1 MKVAKQ
7 QLIVTSIFVGLL
19 LIAVVYNQFGYFR
32 TVEEVTA
39 SIGSDKKLE
48 ATLKAYS
55 HELKSAASPKEL
67 EKVIKSINEEFKVLG
82 GEKKGD
88 ISQTFDSLKKFT
100 KANVERINGPTHLAD
115 KKQLMEGLVN
125 AYRKEIP
132 DGPISLRAAYLNFLF
147 DVQQSLLSSS
157 IEVEEVAVQR
167 MKERLAALKF
177 VVDRSGDP
185 AVKARFS
192 YFEDSFASLE
202 KKVNEY
208 KSWSSSKS
216 QSISDLEKR
225 IPKLAIS
232 ISAEKELQSED
243 MRGSFILSSLLILF
257 GVVLCGLAMF
267 LSYKFGKIRFEAR
280 KSGFLNF
287 IASFGGERSKEE
299 EKENLKILQ
308 SDPDW
313 GEVVSETVKSESK
326 FINTYQT
333 LISVP
338 QSMKIPL
345 GFFSRDGVLEF
356 QNIELEQLMGV
367 KVGDSLKKFLDKGKI
382 YSREGE
388 PEAVLSMIENS
399 FASPKT
405 DVFELAVSWE
415 GKSLQYELLSF
426 PVTRG
431 PLAGGKVFLFREI
444 RNELVRIENS
454 VKEQIEVLRAAV
466 SSVVRGQPIN
476 TAIAEHSGE
485 EVRTC
490 LGELDS
496 MVQFLGEQEMRRKAE
511 RDGMLDQIEKQN
523 EILQRLSQSMLE
535 TKNSREQAKIL
546 VTKICESDENWYEE
560 VRTIE
565 REMERWL
572 ALRDRLETELGR
584 YADVVERAKSF
595 EKSLAKSVSGL
606 SGFVANYQSKMN
618 DLNEHYEKMRIHAAN
633 MSFVSDPKLREV
645 ASFGRAYVEEMSKFI
660 SIAEAIGGHI
670 QLFLEQHP
678 ANGPASTLSAY
689 AFDAEALESFDT
701 EEAKIGNFVK
711 RWSTAGQDLL
721 KQEENA
727 KKVLSEMETQLAT
740 MLQLGETSL
749 VINNQTK
756 GNLSR
761 FI

>member
-7 QLIVTSIFVGLL
+7 QLLISSIFVGLL
-19 LIAVVYNQFGYFR
+19 LGAIVYSQFGYFR
-32 TVEEVTA
+32 TVEEVTSKA
-39 SIGSDKKLE
+39 GTDKKLE
-48 ATLKAYS
+48 NTLRAFS
-55 HELKSAASPKEL
+55 NELKLASSPKDL
-67 EKVIKSINEEFKVLG
+67 EKVIKNVDEEFKVLG
-82 GEKKGD
+82 GDRKGD
-88 ISQTFDSLKKFT
+88 AFQAFESFRKHA
-100 KANVERINGPTHLAD
+100 KASVDLINGPSHLAD
-115 KKQLMEGLVN
+115 KKVLMEGLVN

-132 DGPISLRAAYLNFLF
+132 DGPIALRAAYLNFLF
-147 DVQQSLLSSS
+147 DVQQSLLSTS
-157 IEVEEVAVQR
+157 IEVEEVSIQK
-167 MKERLAALKF
+167 MKERLSSLKSI
-177 VVDRSGDP
+177 VDRSGES
-185 AVKARFS
+185 ALKARLGV
-192 YFEDSFASLE
+192 FEDAFSSLE
-202 KKVNEY
+202 RRVSEY
-208 KSWSSSKS
+208 RIWSQSKS
-216 QSISDLEKR
+216 QSTAELEKR

-232 ISAEKELQSED
+232 IGAETELQNED
-243 MRGSFILSSLLILF
+243 MRSTFLLASLLVLF
-257 GVVLCGLAMF
+257 SAVLCGLAMF

-287 IASFGGERSKEE
+287 IATFGNERLKDEDI
-299 EKENLKILQ
+299 ENLKILQ
-308 SDPDW
+308 MDPDW
-313 GEVVSETVKSESK
+313 GEVVKEALRSEGK

-345 GFFSRDGVLEF
+345 GFFSRDGVLDF
-356 QNIELEQLMGV
+356 QNSELEQLMAT
-367 KVGDSLKKFLDKGKI
+367 KAGDSLKKFLDKNKI
-382 YSREGE
+382 YSREGD
-388 PEAVLSMIENS
+388 PEAVVAMIENS

-405 DVFELAVSWE
+405 DVFEIAVSWE

-454 VKEQIEVLRAAV
+454 VREQIEVLRSAI
-466 SSVVRGQPIN
+466 SNVVRGQPIN
-476 TAIAEHSGE
+476 PALAEQSGP

-496 MVQFLGEQEMRRKAE
+496 MVQFLSEQELRRRAE
-511 RDGMLDQIEKQN
+511 RDGMLDQIEKQS
-523 EILQRLSQSMLE
+523 EVLQRLSKSMLE
-535 TKNSREQAKIL
+535 TKNSREEAKRL
-546 VTKICESDENWYEE
+546 MSEICESDENWYEE

-572 ALRDRLETELGR
+572 ALRERLETELGR
-584 YADVVERAKSF
+584 YADVVERAKAF

-606 SGFVANYQSKMN
+606 ANFVGNYQSKMN
-618 DLNEHYEKMRIHAAN
+618 DLNEHYEQMRIHASN
-633 MSFVSDPKLREV
+633 MSFVSDPKLREI
-645 ASFGRAYVEEMSKFI
+645 ASFGRAYVEEMNKFI

-678 ANGPASTLSAY
+678 ASGPASTLSAY
-689 AFDAEALESFDT
+689 SFDAEALESFDS

-711 RWSTAGQDLL
+711 RWSSAGQELL

-727 KKVLSEMETQLAT
+727 KKVLSEMESQLAT

-756 GNLSR
+756 GNLAR
-761 FI
+761 FL